1 MEKEKFVV
9 KVKKELWRNICCFC
23 KTSHGN
29 REKTGSCSKQHRTH
43 QKRTD
48 SFMYR
53 ICLNEIRG
61 RGIIY
66 FSASFFVFVNLIRKY
81 FSKLFSDFPI
91 IYALKVNFFQLC
103 PYRNTSEGLHFIKT
117 DQIRSSF
124 CVHLQY
130 RPFSKNR
137 MLNPIS

>member
-9 KVKKELWRNICCFC
+9 KVKKNYGETSVVSARLPMEIVKKLDHAANNTGRTRNELILLC
-23 KTSHGN
+23 
-29 REKTGSCSKQHRTH
+29 
-43 QKRTD
+43 
-48 SFMYR
+48 

-81 FSKLFSDFPI
+81 FSKFFSNFPI

-130 RPFSKNR
+130 RPFSENR